1 MAQEQKKNLNPASV
15 KKKLK
20 DYEQMLQYY
29 TLMKTKNKMKDFE
42 AKYEEWLEVA
52 KEYFTKELEKN
63 LTQNKA
69 NERIMKYNLKVY
81 QKNFLD
87 FIYGSPTSIEVL
99 GKDEKTKTRP
109 NGTTQKEK
117 VQTEKP

>member
-1 MAQEQKKNLNPASV
+1 
-15 KKKLK
+15 
-20 DYEQMLQYY
+20 
-29 TLMKTKNKMKDFE
+29 MKTKNKMKDFE
-42 AKYEEWLEVA
+42 AKSEEWLEVA
-52 KEYFTKELEKN
+52 KEYFTKELEKK